1 MNGRS
6 RRDTWI
12 YVFAIIG
19 VLVAVYVLYSL
30 LTAGLQA
37 YIALIAGVMLL
48 IGNIP
53 DLVRSLQQRELGTAM
68 MNTLIGLAL
77 VTYFLGA
84 LLPWLFYPLSILLL
98 VAAAP
103 LAINRVGVTRAYV
116 NAGRAIASQ
125 ARHLLRLRQ
134 RTF

>member
-12 YVFAIIG
+12 YIFAIIG
-19 VLVAVYVLYSL
+19 VLVAMYVVYSL

-48 IGNIP
+48 VGNLP
-53 DLVRSLQQRELGTAM
+53 DLTRALQQRQLGTAM

-77 VTYFLGA
+77 IAYFAGA
-84 LLPWLFYPLSILLL
+84 LLPWLFYPLTILLL
-98 VAAAP
+98 LAAAP
-103 LAINRVGVTRAYV
+103 LAINRVDVTRAYLSV
-116 NAGRAIASQ
+116 GRAIASQ
-125 ARHLLRLRQ
+125 ARHLLRIRQ
-134 RTF
+134 RTL

>member
-12 YVFAIIG
+12 YIFAIIG
-19 VLVAVYVLYSL
+19 ALVAIYIVYSL

-53 DLVRSLQQRELGTAM
+53 DLVRSLQQRQLGTAM

-77 VTYFLGA
+77 VSYFIGA
-84 LLPWLFYPLSILLL
+84 LLPWLFYPLAIILLL
-98 VAAAP
+98 AAAP
-103 LAINRVGVTRAYV
+103 LAINRVGVTRAYL
-116 NAGRAIASQ
+116 NAGRTVANQ
-125 ARHLLRLRQ
+125 ARHLLRIRQ
-134 RTF
+134 RTL